1 MDSYTACVESKLSS
15 LTLPDFSE
23 LVSNPSLIDTHWNPL
38 SESFLRLHLTVFPSR
53 KSSPHVKPGWTPEVN
68 SAHGISKRAY
78 KAWVAAGRPRRSDH
92 PLRKC
97 YKEAKANFRVKLRRL
112 QAGQRDAFFRSLDT
126 NCQDSAKLFRLIR
139 RQNGATSEPNS
150 TLSYGGH
157 TYSKGELPNV
167 WADYFAHL
175 ATPTSHK
182 AESTFYQSIMA
193 QYSSMLRDSSGESVT
208 FTLEEVLEAVKSLKC
223 NKAAGPDEL

>member
-15 LTLPDFSE
+15 LTLPNFSE
-23 LVSNPSLIDTHWNPL
+23 LVSNPALIDTHL
-38 SESFLRLHLTVFPSR
+38 ESIVRILLTTAFDSIPIKKFL
-53 KSSPHVKPGWTPEVN
+53 PHVKPGWTPEVN

-97 YKEAKANFRVKLRRL
+97 YKEAKANFRAKLRRL
-112 QAGQRDAFFRSLDT
+112 QAGQRDAFFRSLDI
-126 NCQDSAKLFRLIR
+126 NCQDSAKLFQLIR
-139 RQNGATSEPNS
+139 KQNGATTEPTS

-157 TYSKGELPNV
+157 TYSKEELPNA
-167 WADYFAHL
+167 WADYFADL

-193 QYSSMLRDSSGESVT
+193 QYCSMLRDSSGECY
-208 FTLEEVLEAVKSLKC
+208 FYA
-223 NKAAGPDEL
+223 